1 LVVLAAAHRSRA
13 ARGGSVLKTLIVER
27 ADSGIVTVTLNR
39 PEKKNAING
48 PMWAELLET
57 FESLQHDEAARVL
70 VLTGTGGAFCS
81 GADLSDEDT
90 AQRHQL
96 DRMHY
101 FAQMALALHHLP
113 IPAIAKIAGIA
124 AGAGLNLALGCD
136 LVVASDRARFSEI
149 FHKRGL
155 SIDLGGS
162 WLLPRLVGLHRAKE
176 LAFFADVVTA
186 AEAERL
192 GLVNHV
198 VPHASLDEFVDDWAA
213 RLCEAPPLAIH
224 MTKRLLNN
232 SYSMS
237 LDEALQYEGMAQ
249 SVNIA
254 SDDVREAFGAFFAK
268 RAPRFKGR

>member
-1 LVVLAAAHRSRA
+1 M
-13 ARGGSVLKTLIVER
+13 KTLIVER
-27 ADSGIVTVTLNR
+27 TDAGIVTVTLNR

-48 PMWAELLET
+48 PMWTELLET
-57 FESLQHDEAARVL
+57 FDSLQHDQEARVL
-70 VLTGTGGAFCS
+70 VLTGAGESFCS
-81 GADLSDEDT
+81 GADLSDEDRT
-90 AQRHQL
+90 QRHSL

-101 FAQMALALHHLP
+101 FAQMALSLHHLP
-113 IPAIAKIAGIA
+113 IPAIAKIPGIA

-136 LVVASDRARFSEI
+136 LIVASDRARFSEI

-162 WLLPRLVGLHRAKE
+162 WLLPRLIGLHRAKE
-176 LAFFADVVTA
+176 LAFFADVVSA
-186 AEAERL
+186 EEAERL

-198 VPHASLDEFVDDWAA
+198 VPHAGLDTFVDQWAG

-254 SDDVREAFGAFFAK
+254 SDDVREAFAAFFAK
-268 RAPRFKGR
+268 RDVRFKGR